1 MKRILLIIILTISA
15 FHAIEAQEHISF
27 NGAQLGQTLTE
38 FQRYIKG
45 GLYASYDK
53 GNGRSPF
60 YKTPIKH
67 DYKDIYH
74 KYEASGYFNENHCR
88 YIINCSKGKDIVF
101 EVTCYFWV
109 SNLQEASKTY
119 VGHLEQKYG
128 GHIEEKK
135 EDLGAIN
142 GKSEMFAF
150 TYYIPSA
157 VYKDKAIG
165 EIRFAVAPSDN
176 ISGWIEFN
184 YRGYAA
190 AQIAIDECNQ
200 ILDSLL

>member
-1 MKRILLIIILTISA
+1 MKRILLIIILTISS

-27 NGAQLGQTLTE
+27 NGAQFGQTLSD
-38 FQRYIKG
+38 FGYSIKG
-45 GLYASYDK
+45 GL
-53 GNGRSPF
+53 RSFSDRF
-60 YKTPIKH
+60 YSFNKSPINH
-67 DYKDIYH
+67 DYKDIYL
-74 KYEASGYFNENHCR
+74 KYQASGTFNGNPCY
-88 YIINCSKGKDIVF
+88 YIIHCSKGSEVVF
-101 EVTCYFWV
+101 EVICYFHV

-119 VGHLEQKYG
+119 VAHLEQKYG
-128 GHIEEKK
+128 GHIDEKK
-135 EDLGAIN
+135 EDLGSIN
-142 GKSEMFAF
+142 GKSEMYAF

-157 VYKDKAIG
+157 AYKDKAIG

-176 ISGWIEFN
+176 KSGWIEFN